1 MRLTNIL
8 MAAAFVI
15 ATPTFAF
22 ADCNADIDKVEATL
36 TRADDNGID
45 FETAGKMRA
54 LLEKAY
60 EEHRKGD
67 EAACQELI
75 DQAKSM
81 GAIE

>member
-8 MAAAFVI
+8 MAAVFVT
-15 ATPTFAF
+15 ATPAMAF
-22 ADCNADIDKVEATL
+22 ADCNQDIDKVEAAL
-36 TRADDNGID
+36 TRADDRGID
-45 FETAGKMRA
+45 FETANQMRA

-60 EEHRKGD
+60 EEHRKGN

>member
-1 MRLTNIL
+1 MRAIKLL
-8 MAAAFVI
+8 LAAVVVV
-15 ATPTFAF
+15 ATPAIAF

-36 TRADDNGID
+36 GRADSNGID
-45 FETAGKMRA
+45 FETANQMRA

-60 EEHRKGD
+60 QEHRQGN

-81 GAIE
+81 GGVE

>member
-1 MRLTNIL
+1 MRLTKIL

-15 ATPTFAF
+15 AAPTVAL
-22 ADCNADIDKVEATL
+22 ADCTSDIDKVEATL
-36 TRADDNGID
+36 GRADSNGID
-45 FETAGKMRA
+45 FETGNQMRA

-60 EEHRKGD
+60 EEHRKGN

-81 GAIE
+81 GGVE